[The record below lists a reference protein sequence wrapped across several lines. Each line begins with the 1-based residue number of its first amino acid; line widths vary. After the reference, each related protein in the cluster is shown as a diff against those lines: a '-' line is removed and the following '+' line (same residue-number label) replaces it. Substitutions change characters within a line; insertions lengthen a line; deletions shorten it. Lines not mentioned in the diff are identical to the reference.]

1 MDTVKAEFNFLKCI
15 EASEP
20 TYGFVLASDSVF
32 FLAYITETKKLT
44 IKSVFDHSYDF
55 TADISD
61 LIKLSPDA
69 DLIISY
75 EKDSFY
81 FFIVDSACYYVLPF
95 DDLKKRK
102 HRQLFR
108 RQPDFLNYFT
118 SVAYYSTGSD
128 PPVLIHENLLIVP
141 YRLRTAAN
149 ENLVDTYAYCLIDSF
164 RCARPVLHRYA
175 NFPGYAYEHY
185 DGLVNQVYFLNRK
198 RNQFY
203 FTNKK
208 SDQISCY
215 DLTSRTTSAFRIP
228 ETNHIAYGKSLDSSS
243 IDYTRE
249 YMTRNDVNFSLFAD
263 SAGRVY
269 LIRKRPCPENNKVYE
284 LLCFTPDGQLIDKV
298 LIRSNHFNV
307 PLSFM
312 YHEQIFIP
320 NSADHTYFTVA
331 LRL

>member
-1 MDTVKAEFNFLKCI
+1 MLLSRLLCFYLPVFCFGCRNVTGSNKLHLVVDTVKAEFDFQKCI

-32 FLAYITETKKLT
+32 FLAYITETKKLK

-55 TADISD
+55 TADISA
-61 LIKLSPDA
+61 LTQLSPDT

-102 HRQLFR
+102 HRRLIR

-164 RCARPVLHRYA
+164 RCARPVLHRCA
-175 NFPGYAYEHY
+175 SFPAYAYEHY

-203 FTNKK
+203 FTNKN
-208 SDQISCY
+208 
-215 DLTSRTTSAFRIP
+215 RIGYP
-228 ETNHIAYGKSLDSSS
+228 VMILHPA
-243 IDYTRE
+243 
-249 YMTRNDVNFSLFAD
+249 
-263 SAGRVY
+263 
-269 LIRKRPCPENNKVYE
+269 PP
-284 LLCFTPDGQLIDKV
+284 
-298 LIRSNHFNV
+298 
-307 PLSFM
+307 PLSVFPKR
-312 YHEQIFIP
+312 II
-320 NSADHTYFTVA
+320 
-331 LRL
+331 